1 MEKSSKPRKEK
12 RGGDKKMNKKILAVL
27 LLSLFVMGSAWAGDL
42 QATSVSYDPAPVSPG
57 SLVTVWVYVKN
68 NSIYMAENAL
78 VMLDVEFPFTL
89 QPGQEAERSLGT
101 MEPFQT
107 TALEYKI
114 LVDSKAVDGK
124 HGIKVLSGEEFV
136 SREDPFTITVQSRT
150 PKLEIVESSTT
161 AISPGEEE
169 SVLLSIKNVGGSI
182 AKDIVVKVNPERTV
196 TSTGVVVEREIVSLG
211 AASTYIA
218 SLEQGDQAN
227 VQLMLA
233 VNQDA
238 TLKNYSIPITMEYF
252 DLNGSE
258 KTGTGYL
265 GLKVAAAAEV
275 DAVLGSV
282 EPKAFPG
289 GTSEVTVDMFN
300 IGLADAR
307 YVVVELTGQ
316 GITVSEPRQFIGT
329 LEADDFDSF
338 KTDVKFDPTV
348 PVGNLPLQ
356 LKVIYKDEALQETVV
371 MKELSINI
379 MNPAEAVGGV
389 NPLLGIVGIIQLVLT
404 LVGLYVVVKWAWPRV
419 KGFRKKK

>member
-1 MEKSSKPRKEK
+1 
-12 RGGDKKMNKKILAVL
+12 MNKKILAVL
-27 LLSLFVMGSAWAGDL
+27 MLSLLIMGSAWAGDL

-68 NSIYMAENAL
+68 DSIYAAENAIVRL
-78 VMLDVEFPFTL
+78 NVDFPFTI
-89 QPGQEAERSLGT
+89 QPGQEVERNLGS
-101 MEPFQT
+101 MQAFQT
-107 TALEYKI
+107 ATLEYKI

-124 HGIKVLSGEEFV
+124 HNIKILTGEEV
-136 SREDPFTITVQSRT
+136 LTREDPFTIKVQSRT

-161 AISPGEEE
+161 AISPGEVE
-169 SVLLSIKNVGGSI
+169 SVLLTIKNVGGSI
-182 AKDIVVKVNPERTV
+182 AKDIVVKVNPERMV
-196 TSTGVVVEREIVSLG
+196 TATGIVVEREIVSLG
-211 AASTYIA
+211 AGSTYIN
-218 SLEQGDQAN
+218 SLEQGDQAS
-227 VQLMLA
+227 VQLLLA

-238 TLKNYSIPITMEYF
+238 MLKNYSIPITMEYY

-265 GLKVAAAAEV
+265 GVKVAAKAEV

-289 GTSEVTVDMFN
+289 GTSEITVDMFN

-307 YVVVELTGQ
+307 YVVVELTGP

-338 KTDVKFDPTV
+338 KTEVIFGPTV
-348 PVGNLPLQ
+348 PVGSLPLQ
-356 LKVIYKDEALQETVV
+356 LKIIYKDEALQETTITKEFNINVV
-371 MKELSINI
+371 
-379 MNPAEAVGGV
+379 NPAEVAGGV
-389 NPLLGIVGIIQLVLT
+389 NPLAGIVGLIQGLLT
-404 LVGLYVVVKWAWPRV
+404 LVGLYVVAKWVWPKV